1 MTSDRRRRGR
11 VPDESPLDGLGARV
25 RRGAGSLRDAARS
38 LARRGLTATDDGLA
52 PITPGDRYRARD
64 ALAEAT
70 AGAGARPGRLL
81 LTVVGTVLGIA
92 SMVVTVGLGQTANDR
107 INAAFDAVAAKH
119 AAARP
124 STVTSTHGTEQAV
137 TTLPWDAPAR
147 AERLTAVEA
156 AASISPVDT
165 ADAPITAVPVND
177 PSAAERTAP
186 QVVATSPG
194 LLDAVGGTLSQGR
207 FFDAGHD
214 ARGDR
219 VVVLGADAARRLG
232 VTRVATLPSILIGD
246 HAYQVIGILDRTDR
260 RATLLSAVLMPE
272 GTARADFGLRSP
284 AELEM
289 LVRVGGGPVLAEQLP
304 VALDPVHPE
313 AIDVSAP
320 PPPGGARGEVQAD
333 TNMVFI
339 ALGCVVLLIGGVG
352 IANVALLSV
361 MERAGEIGLRRALG
375 ASRRDV
381 AGQFVVESVIVG
393 GLGGLIG
400 AALGVAV
407 VAAVSAVRHWTPVL
421 DLRIVVAAACGGAVV
436 GLLAGLYPAL
446 RAARMEPV
454 AALRSDL

>member
-1 MTSDRRRRGR
+1 MASPPSRRRAT
-11 VPDESPLDGLGARV
+11 VE
-25 RRGAGSLRDAARS
+25 
-38 LARRGLTATDDGLA
+38 TDDG
-52 PITPGDRYRARD
+52 PTPAALGDRFRRRD
-64 ALAEAT
+64 AFAEAT
-70 AGAGARPGRLL
+70 AGVGARTGRLL

-119 AAARP
+119 VSAR
-124 STVTSTHGTEQAV
+124 SATVTSAQGTEQAV

-147 AERLTAVEA
+147 AERLTAVLA
-156 AASISPVDT
+156 AASVSPVDT
-165 ADAPITAVPVND
+165 DDAPITAVPVND
-177 PSAAERTAP
+177 PSMAERTEP
-186 QVVATSPG
+186 PVVATSPG
-194 LLDAVGGTLSQGR
+194 LLAAVGGTLAQGR

-219 VVVLGADAARRLG
+219 VVVLGTDAAQRLG
-232 VTRVATLPSILIGD
+232 VTRVATLPSIFIGD

-260 RATLLSAVLMPE
+260 RNTLLSAVLVPE
-272 GTARADFGLRSP
+272 GTARADFGLGAP

-289 LVRVGGGPVLAEQLP
+289 LIRVGGGPLLAEQLP

-320 PPPGGARGEVQAD
+320 PAPGGARSEVQTE
-333 TNMVFI
+333 TNLAFFV
-339 ALGCVVLLIGGVG
+339 LGCVVLLIGGVG

-361 MERAGEIGLRRALG
+361 TERAGEIGLRRALG

-381 AGQFVVESVIVG
+381 AEQFALESVIVG

-407 VAAVSAVRHWTPVL
+407 VAAVSAARHWTPVL
-421 DLRIVVAAACGGAVV
+421 DLRVVAVAACGGAVV
-436 GLLAGLYPAL
+436 GLLAGLYPAV

-454 AALRSDL
+454 AALRTSL